1 MLGFDAFLLWTHGVT
16 DEEQENEG
24 FLLAE
29 VERCVLR
36 EGVGFSVSWQRQPGV
51 GEEHG
56 CCGVSPP
63 QGSQVGLLTRPLV
76 DHLLSP
82 DTFLGCVEGC
92 GIYWRFLC
100 LASRAGSTP
109 HSFLSARSG
118 ISGFI
123 EQINS
128 GRGLLGHT
136 DMLL

>member
-1 MLGFDAFLLWTHGVT
+1 MLGFDVFLLWTHGVT
-16 DEEQENEG
+16 DDEQENEG

-29 VERCVLR
+29 VERRVLK

-56 CCGVSPP
+56 CCGVPPP

-76 DHLLSP
+76 HHLLSP
-82 DTFLGCVEGC
+82 DTFLGCVERW

-109 HSFLSARSG
+109 QLF
-118 ISGFI
+118 IS
-123 EQINS
+123 
-128 GRGLLGHT
+128 
-136 DMLL
+136 